1 MNLSKK
7 IKLIGRIIASIGI
20 LIFLVSCGKDPDITG
35 ESGLLGAGLSGAQQE
50 LAVNVGD
57 RVFFAVDSSV
67 LSFEAQNT
75 LSNQA
80 EWLNQYPS
88 LRVTIEGHADERGTR
103 QYNLAL
109 SARRATAVRD
119 YLVGLGVSSN
129 RIGTQP
135 YGKERPVALCNDNSC
150 WSQNRRGVTVV
161 DSGLGS

>member
-1 MNLSKK
+1 M
-7 IKLIGRIIASIGI
+7 
-20 LIFLVSCGKDPDITG
+20 D
-35 ESGLLGAGLSGAQQE
+35 
-50 LAVNVGD
+50 VGD

-75 LSNQA
+75 LSSQA
-80 EWLNQYPS
+80 DWLKQNPS

>member
-7 IKLIGRIIASIGI
+7 IKLIGRITATIGI
-20 LIFLVSCGKDPDITG
+20 FIFLVTCSKNQDIP
-35 ESGLLGAGLSGAQQE
+35 LGVVGGGLSGAQQE

-80 EWLNQYPS
+80 EWLNQNPT

-129 RIGTQP
+129 RISTSP
-135 YGKERPVALCNDNSC
+135 YGKERPVALCNDSSC